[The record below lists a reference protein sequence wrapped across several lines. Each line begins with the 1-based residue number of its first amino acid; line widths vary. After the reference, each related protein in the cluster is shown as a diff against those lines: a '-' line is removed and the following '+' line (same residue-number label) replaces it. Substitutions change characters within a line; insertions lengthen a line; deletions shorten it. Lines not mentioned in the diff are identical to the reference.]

1 MMTRLHEAAAC
12 RADNADMP
20 KADPQSLQIHPDSAD
35 PALAQQQERFNLLV
49 QDIASSRAVL
59 TEWQERIQR
68 YQQAVE
74 PVRRELHAAWREWV
88 FALDQASLQA
98 GLTRGERKQLGEL
111 VQEAAAP
118 LLEQGNDA
126 EIARV
131 AGRHADE
138 SRSTQNTP
146 EEADATD
153 VVDEENLAEDWEQQA
168 AAAAAQRAEWAA
180 QRRAASALKRR
191 RQEEQEVSQ
200 SVRAVYRRLASALHP
215 DREPDALQRERK
227 TALMQQANRAYAE
240 ENLLGLLELQL
251 QAEQIDAAHLAA
263 VDRRRLQHYVT
274 VLEEQLADL
283 RSEIRRLEDDFRDAT
298 GLAPGAGLQPR
309 KADRL
314 ISSEAQRLR
323 GTLQALRRQMQ
334 WLLDAD
340 TLKEWLREQRRTT
353 AM

>member
-1 MMTRLHEAAAC
+1 MMTRLLGGKTP
-12 RADNADMP
+12 RADNARMSNTE
-20 KADPQSLQIHPDSAD
+20 PQSLQIHPDDTD
-35 PALAQQQERFNLLV
+35 PALARQQERFNGLV
-49 QDIASSRAVL
+49 QDIALSRATL
-59 TEWQERIQR
+59 AEWKDRITR

-88 FALDQASLQA
+88 FALDHASLQP

-118 LLEQGNDA
+118 LLEQGDDPD
-126 EIARV
+126 IA
-131 AGRHADE
+131 AACGRHAEE
-138 SRSTQNTP
+138 SRAGQATP
-146 EEADATD
+146 EDADQD
-153 VVDEENLAEDWEQQA
+153 EVDEEDLADDWEQQA

-251 QAEQIDAAHLAA
+251 QAEQIDAEHLAA

-283 RSEIRRLEDDFRDAT
+283 QSEIRRLEDDFREAT
-298 GLAPGAGLQPR
+298 GLAPGSGLQPR

-323 GTLQALRRQMQ
+323 GTLQALRRQMR
-334 WLLDAD
+334 WLLDMD
-340 TLKEWLREQRRTT
+340 TLKDWLREQRRTT
-353 AM
+353 QA